1 MAKAPRRE
9 SIYRVAFLN
18 QGELY
23 EIYARSV
30 SHGSLLG
37 FVEVEQLLFGERT
50 TVVVDPS
57 EEKLKTEFEGVSRF
71 FVPLHAVLRIDE
83 VEKKGHAR
91 ITKAEKGRDKVATFP
106 TPIYTPGDDSKK
118 P

>member
-1 MAKAPRRE
+1 MAKTNE
-9 SIYRVAFLN
+9 NDSIYRVIFIS
-18 QGELY
+18 QGEVF

-57 EEKLKTEFEGVSRF
+57 EEKLKADFEGVRRF
-71 FVPLHAVLRIDE
+71 FVPMHAVVRIDE
-83 VEKKGHAR
+83 VEKKGPAR
-91 ITKAEKGRDKVATFP
+91 ITKAKKGSDKVANFP
-106 TPIYTPGDDSKK
+106 TPIFTPGDDSTRS
-118 P
+118 